1 MTNKSESPD
10 RAFSSIDSN
19 SVARPKDKTSLRLRL
34 GHIFS
39 SSGFKS
45 PKSPKSV
52 SSSRGSSPS
61 HGSPRARMRYSWQL
75 GTSDGEDNRSPRS
88 PESGISSFSS
98 SSKSS
103 SIGMN
108 AISSPK
114 SPSTPKSPCSSIW
127 HIDREVEKIYEILG
141 LASAVLGFE
150 PRKFFISFQRFVD
163 ISVHFI
169 REEQPGTT

>member
-1 MTNKSESPD
+1 MTSNSDSPD

-19 SVARPKDKTSLRLRL
+19 RVARPKDKTSLRLRL

-39 SSGFKS
+39 PSGFKS

-75 GTSDGEDNRSPRS
+75 GTFDDEDNRSPRS
-88 PESGISSFSS
+88 PESGISTFSS

-103 SIGMN
+103 SKSSSSGIN
-108 AISSPK
+108 VVSSPK

-127 HIDREVEKIYEILG
+127 HR
-141 LASAVLGFE
+141 
-150 PRKFFISFQRFVD
+150 
-163 ISVHFI
+163 
-169 REEQPGTT
+169 

>member
-1 MTNKSESPD
+1 MTSNSESPD
-10 RAFSSIDSN
+10 RAFSSIDN
-19 SVARPKDKTSLRLRL
+19 NRVARPKDKTSLRLRL

-103 SIGMN
+103 SKSSSICMN

-114 SPSTPKSPCSSIW
+114 SPSTPKSPCSSMW
-127 HIDREVEKIYEILG
+127 HIDR
-141 LASAVLGFE
+141 
-150 PRKFFISFQRFVD
+150 
-163 ISVHFI
+163 
-169 REEQPGTT
+169 